1 MIYAMCTSLRVYEPR
16 ADLGIICD
24 IKNIYKCIQ
33 KYQTLIPLSIVS
45 NHIFINIIQYRV
57 KQNIIDALYGFGSI
71 FHVFVA

>member
-1 MIYAMCTSLRVYEPR
+1 MQCAHPSMYMN
-16 ADLGIICD
+16 LGLIWALYVISKMYTNAYKS
-24 IKNIYKCIQ
+24 IKHKFRY
-33 KYQTLIPLSIVS
+33 SIVS